1 MDDDDKSKGKKKN
14 KKKKKKKN
22 RPEEWARQAAEAE
35 RRRQEAEEA
44 AKAAENTADV
54 EVEYIQEKLDLDMSD
69 PAYRQFSRI
78 FEAFKIKDADDDGS
92 AVGAYTIHLFFP
104 YKFVRFKRLQTPNL
118 IPCP

>member
-1 MDDDDKSKGKKKN
+1 MQKPVQLVEGMDDDDKSKGKKKN

-78 FEAFKIKDADDDGS
+78 FEAFKIKDSDDDGS
-92 AVGAYTIHLFFP
+92 AVGA
-104 YKFVRFKRLQTPNL
+104 
-118 IPCP
+118 